1 GGRGSGRKNWAAR
14 RVERRAAR
22 RTSRPLGVTATTI
35 RTRLTNAIPC
45 GQRPRMVSTPVMSD
59 SARRKSR
66 PRSATRPRLG
76 AQGEPARGESGR
88 PLRVAAI
95 DIGSNSIRLLIAD
108 ILRDREGREHLR
120 VIVRAGEPC
129 RLARGLAREGGIEAA
144 MAARAAEVAGE
155 FAARAR
161 ALGAVHIVVGATAA
175 LRQASNAAQVAAT
188 IERRAGAP
196 VRVLSGDE
204 EARLVYRS
212 VVHALGRSARGQAT
226 VVFDLGGGST
236 EVVSGVGPEPGRWV
250 SLPIGA
256 VNLTDRFLH
265 SDPPSFAEVEA
276 LQAAV
281 RAELSERCAAM
292 PARVPLLAGVGGTV
306 TVLGALDR
314 QLQTY
319 DPAMLEGWT
328 ITGERLAELLR
339 RLVTSARDQRGEW
352 PIMGEGR
359 ADIIAAG
366 ALVVEEIFRRFPSG
380 GLVCSTQG
388 LRFGLA
394 RLAADEAR
402 ANPPGAAKG

>member
-1 GGRGSGRKNWAAR
+1 MSPFDRARDRAAAAAR
-14 RVERRAAR
+14 AR
-22 RTSRPLGVTATTI
+22 
-35 RTRLTNAIPC
+35 
-45 GQRPRMVSTPVMSD
+45 
-59 SARRKSR
+59 
-66 PRSATRPRLG
+66 G
-76 AQGEPARGESGR
+76 AQGARSR
-88 PLRVAAI
+88 TVRVGAI

-108 ILRDREGREHLR
+108 VHRDAEGRETLR

-129 RLARGLAREGGIEAA
+129 RLARGLARAGGIEPEIAS
-144 MAARAAEVAGE
+144 RAAEVARE

-161 ALGAVHIVVGATAA
+161 SLGAVHIVIGATAA
-175 LRQASNAAQVAAT
+175 LRQASNAAEVAAT
-188 IERRAGAP
+188 IERGADAP
-196 VRVLSGDE
+196 VRVLSGDD

-236 EVVSGVGPEPGRWV
+236 EVVSGVGIEPGRWV
-250 SLPIGA
+250 SLPLGA
-256 VNLTDRFLH
+256 VNLTDRFIR
-265 SDPPSFAEVEA
+265 SDPPASEEVEA
-276 LQAAV
+276 LRSAV
-281 RAELSERCAAM
+281 RAQLAEHCAAM

-314 QLQTY
+314 QLETY

-328 ITGERLAELLR
+328 ISAERLGGLIH
-339 RLVTSARDQRGEW
+339 RLVSTARDQRGEW
-352 PIMGEGR
+352 PVMGEGR

-394 RLAADEAR
+394 RLAADEALSDR
-402 ANPPGAAKG
+402 PGA